1 MSVERQ
7 ESMRAVSVMRVA
19 LFGAVGFGIWW
30 TLLGVFGGGFA
41 IADGVGL
48 PMFGAIFSGDFL
60 ALLVYALLFS
70 VGGAFGGA
78 LLGLG
83 LRNRRKAAV
92 MALLGAVAFFV
103 GSFIVTILY
112 FFFSFFFG
120 AGYGLLETASAAA
133 LGLVVGAALGLFL
146 RSWKSM
152 AVLALMGLVGFGIG
166 GVIAAALQGFPL
178 QPSEALPSWQS
189 AVFGA
194 IEGLIGGASLL
205 GAALGYLEKRRL
217 TEGQRPRVR

>member
-1 MSVERQ
+1 MSAERQ
-7 ESMRAVSVMRVA
+7 ETMRAVSVMRVA
-19 LFGAVGFGIWW
+19 LFGAVGFGIGW

-41 IADGVGL
+41 IAGGVGL

-60 ALLVYALLFS
+60 ALLRYALVFS

-78 LLGLG
+78 VLGLG
-83 LRNRRKAAV
+83 LRDGRRAAV
-92 MALLGAVAFFV
+92 MALLGAVAFFF

-112 FFFSFFFG
+112 VFFSFFFG
-120 AGYGLLETASAAA
+120 EGYGLETASTAA

-146 RSWKSM
+146 RSWKST

-166 GVIAAALQGFPL
+166 GVIAAASQGFPL

-189 AVFGA
+189 AVSGA
-194 IEGLIGGASLL
+194 IEGLIGGASL
-205 GAALGYLEKRRL
+205 GAALGYLEKRKL
-217 TEGQRPRVR
+217 ATEQRPRVR

>member
-60 ALLVYALLFS
+60 TLLVYALVFS

-78 LLGLG
+78 VLGLG
-83 LRNRRKAAV
+83 LRDGRKAAV
-92 MALLGAVAFFV
+92 MALLGAVAFFF

-120 AGYGLLETASAAA
+120 AGYGLLETACAAV
-133 LGLVVGAALGLFL
+133 LGLVIGAALGLSL
-146 RSWKSM
+146 RSGKIT

-178 QPSEALPSWQS
+178 QPSEGLPSWQS

-194 IEGLIGGASLL
+194 IEGFIGGVSL
-205 GAALGYLEKRRL
+205 GAALGYLENRKL
-217 TEGQRPRVR
+217 AEGQRPRVR